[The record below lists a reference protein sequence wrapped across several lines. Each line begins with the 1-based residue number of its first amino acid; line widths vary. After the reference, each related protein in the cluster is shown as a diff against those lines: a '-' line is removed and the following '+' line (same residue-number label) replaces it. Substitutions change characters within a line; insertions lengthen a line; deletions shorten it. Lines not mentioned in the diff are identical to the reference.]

1 METIFSA
8 YTKEINNQTFYFV
21 KKFNSFPEYDDVPK
35 VLVAYGMHTDFY
47 HACDIAKIYDE
58 AVINNLLDEL
68 HILPASAKIIPLQK
82 QKSKSLTNSIIR
94 NTHQA
99 LLKLRLAGINN

>member
-21 KKFNSFPEYDDVPK
+21 KKFNSFPEYEDVPK
-35 VLVAYGMHTDFY
+35 VLVTYGMHTDFY

-58 AVINNLLDEL
+58 TVINILLDHL

-82 QKSKSLTNSIIR
+82 QKTKSLANSLIK
-94 NTHQA
+94 NTHEV